1 MGISSCWK
9 ENLPEKGQD
18 RHQVQNL
25 VATPGDEEVVL
36 SWTMPEGWN
45 PTDFLIT
52 YNDAASATVKLYTDG
67 ATAYTV
73 TNLVNEFSYSFN
85 VQAIYGENVSGMV
98 SVSGKP
104 TTSRFPITSY
114 LVDTD
119 DQTVTVTWEK
129 PSTLVEGYT
138 VKYYME
144 GDEGNVQEVKID
156 KDALKHEFK
165 GLTNDKSYLFSF
177 VANYA
182 KGDSEPVEFKAMP
195 ALAIPYFVSATS
207 VAQGWPV
214 TFQFNRT
221 DFPEATDVKWSFP
234 DGGTKTGD
242 EVTYSIYATGEK
254 QVILTAKVNGIDK
267 EWKIDI
273 TLREWVVESTGLAQ
287 DGTTYNG
294 YKGSYPI
301 FSPDGKTVYGITFN
315 KISGLY
321 AYDIMTGAEK
331 WRFIPEI
338 PSGSYNPGT
347 VNPVNGDIYYGT
359 TTAGQFYCVSSEGK
373 LKWTF
378 KDAQSMKSTAPAV
391 SADGSIVYIADATG
405 NVFAINATSGAKIW
419 GTTAGN
425 GSQAG
430 SLLLNGND
438 LIVGSG
444 DTGKTI
450 TFINATDGSEISTIA
465 LTKGATDIAGMAV
478 SDDKKTAYVPLLG
491 DGIASIDLASRTLIK
506 EFHFAGNNVYAPVIA
521 SNGIVVVGSKDS
533 RIYGLKADLSEV
545 IWTYAHFGA
554 ESTTNNAF
562 NYSHPCADTEGRVY
576 FTNGQAAPY
585 TCMTIDA
592 ATGTIIEQFTYKDH
606 ASCKQMGGNN
616 FLDGVIYSGY
626 IGASGNNGVLVG
638 KYVGGTRK
646 FWGGPGGDICGS
658 GCVQSPLL

>member
-1 MGISSCWK
+1 MGWFVSDYEDGAK
-9 ENLPEKGQD
+9 L
-18 RHQVQNL
+18 
-25 VATPGDEEVVL
+25 
-36 SWTMPEGWN
+36 
-45 PTDFLIT
+45 T
-52 YNDAASATVKLYTDG
+52 YQYTDG
-67 ATAYTV
+67 IVLDANTTLYAVWKDNADTK
-73 TNLVNEFSYSFN
+73 LPSP
-85 VQAIYGENVSGMV
+85 MV

-144 GDEGNVQEVKID
+144 GDEGNVQEIKID

-165 GLTNDKSYLFSF
+165 GLTNDKSYFFSF

-234 DGGTKTGD
+234 DGGTRTGD

-287 DGTTYNG
+287 DGTNYNG

-405 NVFAINATSGAKIW
+405 NVFAINASSGAKIW

-506 EFHFAGNNVYAPVIA
+506 ELHFAGNNVYAPVIS

-533 RIYGLKADLSEV
+533 KIYGLKADLSEV
-545 IWTYAHFGA
+545 IWTYTHLEGA
-554 ESTTNNAF
+554 NNAF

-626 IGASGNNGVLVG
+626 IGAKDNNGVLVG

>member
-1 MGISSCWK
+1 
-9 ENLPEKGQD
+9 
-18 RHQVQNL
+18 
-25 VATPGDEEVVL
+25 
-36 SWTMPEGWN
+36 
-45 PTDFLIT
+45 
-52 YNDAASATVKLYTDG
+52 
-67 ATAYTV
+67 
-73 TNLVNEFSYSFN
+73 
-85 VQAIYGENVSGMV
+85 
-98 SVSGKP
+98 
-104 TTSRFPITSY
+104 
-114 LVDTD
+114 
-119 DQTVTVTWEK
+119 
-129 PSTLVEGYT
+129 
-138 VKYYME
+138 
-144 GDEGNVQEVKID
+144 
-156 KDALKHEFK
+156 
-165 GLTNDKSYLFSF
+165 
-177 VANYA
+177 
-182 KGDSEPVEFKAMP
+182 MP
-195 ALAIPYFVSATS
+195 ALAIPYFVSATA

-234 DGGTKTGD
+234 DGGTRTGD

-287 DGTTYNG
+287 DGTNYNG

-378 KDAQSMKSTAPAV
+378 KDAQSMKSTAPVV

-405 NVFAINATSGAKIW
+405 NVFAINAASGAKIW

-425 GSQAG
+425 GSLAG

-450 TFINATDGSEISTIA
+450 TFINAADGTEISTIA

-506 EFHFAGNNVYAPVIA
+506 EFHFAGNHVYAPVIS

-576 FTNGQAAPY
+576 FTNGQAAPF